1 MDNAWS
7 ESFSSTALGDATA
20 QTYLATRAHF
30 SFYLNF
36 LTFAEAVSNKR
47 TLKTEHKDFFLQRL
61 ADAGRGLGDGLR
73 QNRGGCHRRLWGGD

>member
-36 LTFAEAVSNKR
+36 LTLAEAVSNKR
-47 TLKTEHKDFFLQRL
+47 TLKTEHKDFFFTK
-61 ADAGRGLGDGLR
+61 AG
-73 QNRGGCHRRLWGGD
+73 